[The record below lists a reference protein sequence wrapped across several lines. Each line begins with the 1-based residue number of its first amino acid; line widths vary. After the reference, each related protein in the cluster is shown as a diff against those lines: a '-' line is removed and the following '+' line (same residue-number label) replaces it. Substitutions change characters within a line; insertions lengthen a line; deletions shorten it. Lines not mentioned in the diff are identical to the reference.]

1 MRRTVMK
8 PVETLKVRDF
18 VRLADDIRY
27 FRVLDIDPPLN
38 GREYYRISLRSDDGL
53 STTLVRTEDD
63 SVAVWVS

>member
-18 VRLADDIRY
+18 VRLADDTRY

-38 GREYYRISLRSDDGL
+38 GRDYYRISLRSDDGL